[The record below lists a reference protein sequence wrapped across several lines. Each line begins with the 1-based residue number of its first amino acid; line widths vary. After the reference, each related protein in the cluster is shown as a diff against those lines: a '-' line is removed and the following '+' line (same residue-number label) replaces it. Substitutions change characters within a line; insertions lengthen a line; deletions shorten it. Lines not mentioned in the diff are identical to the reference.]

1 MNSYLLQD
9 RFATQILFYNYKLLK
24 KTEITLYYTTLLNF
38 SSEGLLNSTELL
50 FIQTSISAYL
60 IGQIAFGSS
69 I

>member
-60 IGQIAFGSS
+60 IGQIAFGSF